1 MQSNSLSQLEMLL
14 GEPMETTLERERTA
28 FDRAAAPF
36 ERSIVIFG
44 AGNLGQQVLA
54 GLRGAGIEPLAFADN
69 NKALWGR
76 EVAGLSVLPPDAAAE
91 RYAESAVFVVT
102 VWNPNLPAG
111 IRTILEQLRQL
122 GCHRVVP
129 FVTLFW
135 KYPERFLPYYLF
147 DLPSKLVGQAAH
159 VRGVYGLLSDDAS
172 RELFV
177 RQVQFRLTGDFLC
190 LPPPAA
196 RPEYFAP
203 DFYRLG
209 QDECFVDCGAFDGDT
224 ICAFLE
230 RTKGAFR
237 RVIAFECDPVN
248 YCALTSLDG
257 IEQRLRE
264 RIFVHRAAVGA
275 TDGKVRFS
283 ATGSTNASVSS
294 TGEIE
299 VDCATLDRALAG
311 ERPTFIKMDIEG
323 AELDALRGAETLIR
337 QHKPLLAICVYHVQD
352 HLWRIPLFIHDLYPG
367 YRIFMQEYFPDG
379 LELVCFAVPET
390 HWP

>member
-76 EVAGLSVLPPDAAAE
+76 EVAGLGVLPPDAAAE

-135 KYPERFLPYYLF
+135 KYHHTFLPFYPF
-147 DLPSKLVGQAAH
+147 DLPSRLTEHRFQLREVHALMADE
-159 VRGVYGLLSDDAS
+159 VS
-172 RELFV
+172 RDLFV
-177 RQVQFRLTGDFLC
+177 RQLRLRLRGDFLC
-190 LPPPAA
+190 LPMPDAEPQYFPNDIY
-196 RPEYFAP
+196 RPLA
-203 DFYRLG
+203 
-209 QDECFVDCGAFDGDT
+209 DECFIDCGAFEGDT
-224 ICAFLE
+224 IRAFAR
-230 RTKGAFR
+230 RTDGRFR
-237 RVIAFECDPVN
+237 KVIAFESDPKNFQAASNAVSS
-248 YCALTSLDG
+248 APD
-257 IEQRLRE
+257 LRGRVE
-264 RIFVHRAAVGA
+264 VHPLAVSA
-275 TDGKVRFS
+275 SEGKVRFS
-283 ATGSTNASVSS
+283 GTGAGNASISEAGDMHVQCIALDEFLS
-294 TGEIE
+294 GEQP
-299 VDCATLDRALAG
+299 TLL
-311 ERPTFIKMDIEG
+311 KMDIEG
-323 AELDALRGAETLIR
+323 AELDALEGACALIR
-337 QHKPLLAICVYHVQD
+337 NASPVLAVCVYHTPE
-352 HLWRIPLFIHDLYPG
+352 HIWRIPLRLHQLQPA
-367 YRIFMQEYFPDG
+367 YRLFLRAYCADG
-379 LELVCFAVPET
+379 LDLVCYAVPDSRLA
-390 HWP
+390 